1 MFSKIKKFFQ
11 KEEKKPE
18 NIKDISD
25 ALEWIKTYRKA
36 QSFDTAV
43 IATKELIL
51 KSRTGITYYE
61 NALRKVAVL
70 ENSNIEKIAKKA
82 KEKRQKID
90 TAINTLYKEV
100 NDLEKLIID
109 IEKER
114 LNKISVEEQ
123 KAQKVRF
130 KIHTQEIK
138 DILSKKEYAHALSF
152 AKKLVSDFPNE
163 K

>member
-25 ALEWIKTYRKA
+25 ALAWIKTYRKA
-36 QSFDTAV
+36 QNFDTAV

-61 NALRKVAVL
+61 NALRKIAVL

-90 TAINTLYKEV
+90 SAINTLYKEV
-100 NDLEKLIID
+100 SDLERLIID

-114 LNKISVEEQ
+114 VNKISVEEQ

-130 KIHTQEIK
+130 KIHAQEIK

>member
-25 ALEWIKTYRKA
+25 ALEWIKTYRRA
-36 QSFDTAV
+36 HNFDTAV

-100 NDLEKLIID
+100 SDLEKLIID

-130 KIHTQEIK
+130 KIHAQEIK

>member
-25 ALEWIKTYRKA
+25 ALAWIKTYRKA
-36 QSFDTAV
+36 QNFDTAV
-43 IATKELIL
+43 MATKELIL

-61 NALRKVAVL
+61 NALRKIAVL

-90 TAINTLYKEV
+90 NAINTLYKEV
-100 NDLEKLIID
+100 SDLERLIID

-114 LNKISVEEQ
+114 VNKISVEEQ

-130 KIHTQEIK
+130 KIHAQEIK